1 MSETADKM
9 PSPGLLAQASSHY
22 VTLSYYII
30 SLRFC
35 QPLFPHISIFF
46 FKKFSTFLL
55 DCRSIF
61 PQSLLAVSTLYTPIH
76 NRCLLEQQF
85 IHTLIRHFINFLCQ
99 AFFINFLWYFSP
111 QCDTLKR
118 MYSQDTQ

>member
-1 MSETADKM
+1 MSETADKYRRRGYWLKYLALRHIELLYYK
-9 PSPGLLAQASSHY
+9 PPFLSTTFSPYFHL
-22 VTLSYYII
+22 
-30 SLRFC
+30 
-35 QPLFPHISIFF
+35 F

-61 PQSLLAVSTLYTPIH
+61 PQSQLAASTLYTPIH

-99 AFFINFLWYFSP
+99 AFFINFLWYFSL
-111 QCDTLKR
+111 QCATLKR

>member
-1 MSETADKM
+1 MSETADKYRRRGYWLKYLALRHIELLYYK
-9 PSPGLLAQASSHY
+9 PPFLSTTFSPYFHL
-22 VTLSYYII
+22 
-30 SLRFC
+30 
-35 QPLFPHISIFF
+35 F

-111 QCDTLKR
+111 QCATLKR